1 MEKKVSWNDFHE
13 ATAKDLMTSYKLSER
28 QLQQQLH
35 RHLDGAT
42 HSDRQQIYKDVYLK
56 RK

>member
-1 MEKKVSWNDFHE
+1 MEKKVTWNDLHE
-13 ATAKDLMTSYKLSER
+13 AHPKELMSHYKLSER

-35 RHLDGAT
+35 KHLDGST
-42 HSDRQQIYKDVYLK
+42 HNDRQQVYKDVYLK

>member
-1 MEKKVSWNDFHE
+1 MEKKVTWNDLHDAAPKE
-13 ATAKDLMTSYKLSER
+13 LMKHYNLSER
-28 QLQQQLH
+28 QLQQQLT

-42 HSDRQQIYKDVYLK
+42 HKDRQQVYKDVYLK